1 MKNLV
6 VRKSESKLKLHESNV
21 SPAINTEEPKK
32 LTETTSRN

>member
-6 VRKSESKLKLHESNV
+6 VRKSKSTLKLHESNV

-32 LTETTSRN
+32 LTEILNRN